1 MTPPPQDEI
10 HDPTMPLMQHL
21 EELRKRVLISAGAIF
36 GAFCVCWT
44 FSEEVMAFIEAPV
57 LKHVGKL
64 QFDTITDPFFTHT
77 RAAFYAALFLT
88 FPFVLTQMWLFI
100 RPALYKKEK
109 HVVWPFLV
117 FSFPLFVGGGLFCYM
132 LVFPFA
138 FGYLINFDPT
148 LAPSLRIGDYL
159 TFVIRMLFIFGL
171 VFELPLV
178 SLLLTRF
185 GLLTPGFLNRNRRY
199 AIVIIFIAAAV
210 LTPTPDVFNQLL
222 LAVPLLVL
230 YEISLLVSWL
240 AVRRSRKPE
249 GSSG

>member
-1 MTPPPQDEI
+1 MTTPPQDEL
-10 HDPTMPLMQHL
+10 HDPKMPLTQHL
-21 EELRKRVLISAGAIF
+21 EELRKRVLISIAAIGAVFI
-36 GAFCVCWT
+36 VCWT
-44 FSEEVMAFIEAPV
+44 FSAEVMAFIEAPV
-57 LKHVGKL
+57 LKHVDRL
-64 QFDTITDPFFTHT
+64 QFDTITDPFFTHM
-77 RAAFYAALFLT
+77 RAAFFASLFLT

-117 FSFPLFVGGGLFCYM
+117 FSFPLFVGGGLFSYT

-159 TFVIRMLFIFGL
+159 TFVVRMVFVFGL
-171 VFELPLV
+171 VFELPLI

-199 AIVIIFIAAAV
+199 AIVIIFVAAAM

-240 AVRRSRKPE
+240 ALLRPRKP
-249 GSSG
+249 GSETG